1 MADTLK
7 NRERFS
13 TTLSKETVIKLKDYS
28 NESMIPISKIM
39 DLAIM
44 EYVNKHKRKD

>member
-13 TTLSKETVIKLKDYS
+13 TTLSKETVIKLKEYS

-39 DLAIM
+39 DMAIE
-44 EYVNKHKRKD
+44 EYLKNHKIKD